1 MGKLRSWS
9 SNNEKKTIYFDSLCI
24 FSFVVF
30 VVAAAAAVTFTC
42 INDNEVIVSENMS
55 KHLSFHWT
63 VSCVCKRFFFVVF
76 IVFSVIVF
84 YRKSYFYIAHRISS
98 TRLYI
103 DIENSNNK
111 KSEAEKL
118 WYLVS
123 SVQTCANMKQTE
135 KTDHLKRGKNV
146 QSLNSMCYMW
156 VVKWC

>member
-63 VSCVCKRFFFVVF
+63 VSCVCKRFFLLCSLFFRSLYSIERAIFTSHTV
-76 IVFSVIVF
+76 
-84 YRKSYFYIAHRISS
+84 YRQ
-98 TRLYI
+98 
-103 DIENSNNK
+103 
-111 KSEAEKL
+111 
-118 WYLVS
+118 LVS
-123 SVQTCANMKQTE
+123 TSTSKTPTIKNQKLKNCDILCPVFKRVQTWNK
-135 KTDHLKRGKNV
+135 LKR
-146 QSLNSMCYMW
+146 QTI
-156 VVKWC
+156 